1 MSSAYEPSL
10 QKGTERCTNLQALF
24 GAIPNSKPFKL
35 SVRLHRSAG
44 WSVLKQAGF
53 CDPVVQHIPWR
64 LTSPNAIAL
73 EHTLTAFIIGVVIGM
88 RRFAHTEPGGADRAL
103 HAMLGL

>member
-1 MSSAYEPSL
+1 MHQLAGSL
-10 QKGTERCTNLQALF
+10 WSHSKLKTVQTLCPVTPF
-24 GAIPNSKPFKL
+24 G
-35 SVRLHRSAG
+35 RL
-44 WSVLKQAGF
+44 
-53 CDPVVQHIPWR
+53 VQHIPWR